1 MRRLPCWARWVTW
14 IRPTACPLDTRFL
27 YEWANDHCRRRS
39 IALEDKR
46 HFPMPD
52 PFETYLGKAR
62 EFVAGEIAF
71 EVATTGGGYY

>member
-1 MRRLPCWARWVTW
+1 MFSDDPDRVRLAQLGFRL
-14 IRPTACPLDTRFL
+14 RERFL